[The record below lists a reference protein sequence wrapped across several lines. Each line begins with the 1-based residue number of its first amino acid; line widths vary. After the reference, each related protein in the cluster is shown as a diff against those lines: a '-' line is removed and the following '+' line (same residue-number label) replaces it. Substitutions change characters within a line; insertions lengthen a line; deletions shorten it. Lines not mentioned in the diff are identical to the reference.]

1 MSNGGVQIPVT
12 ATLNQQAMQ
21 QQLQQF
27 SQMLNQLGQQIAQA
41 NRVQFNPISPSSIT
55 EMQKM
60 QQQFET
66 LLKLNGDLR
75 NRIKQTGQQGT
86 NFFQIDWNQLYPD
99 MHSRNRQMQKIFQYV
114 TGQQFGPALP
124 PPPNPNQRQPTQPG
138 QPGQSGQPGPA
149 PAGPTP
155 GGIAINTVQ
164 AGLNAANGVTGG
176 VTGVASNALG
186 MGMRSG
192 FGAGL
197 MGLFGGLMALGVG
210 KLVGTA
216 AEYQGQAE
224 DKLVNYDRL
233 KRILGDVGVSFAGL
247 KSAVESASQNLR
259 LKFGDT
265 TQLATEYA
273 RLGNL
278 GAGDTARLFMPGGD
292 LSTSVG
298 MARAYGLDPSQTGG
312 VFGTM
317 RGLGI
322 TKSEQDTRRFAMLIG
337 ETIGKSN
344 AFAKAGEVM
353 DALANYASSQVR
365 NNLGT
370 VNTAGYAGMLSS
382 MVGSGIPGLD
392 PAGAG
397 SLLARVNA
405 SLMAGGAKGEA
416 SQFFTA
422 MLGSRMGLDPI
433 QTQMMREGGAFA
445 TKSSTFGPGS
455 IWGRFMGKTGP
466 AGGQTMLQAQ
476 LGALRRSF
484 GSNKGLL
491 AQATA
496 NHLGINLAQAMALH
510 LIKPNQ
516 MGEMQRYT
524 DDITKMSASGIGNL
538 SKALYGSADD
548 RKTLIESLRARSGA
562 DALSKE
568 DRASLDA
575 LGSKSPE
582 EQRRILATLAAKYG
596 QEATLGTDIRDS
608 KNIMDNI
615 KNLIGEKL
623 IPLTQ
628 EIRHGI
634 MYMAGHDGKL
644 TSSAILQKVME
655 SDHNDKLGSIN
666 NDMLEKRKTINDDR
680 VRLRAAIAD
689 LSDENLQERYRRDPA
704 MIKKKLEERAK
715 LEEQF
720 AATEKRLLELQ
731 EETARLIAQ
740 ENERHKKA
748 LEDAKKNE
756 LEQTKADLTPPTP
769 GSPPPATGGGRGG
782 GGKSGDGAA
791 TYSTNDVFGRLLH
804 QESGGRHFNRRGEV
818 KTSSAGAIGIA
829 QVMPGTGPEAARL
842 AGLQWDPVRFRNDP
856 AYNKAL
862 GEAYFNEKMREFGGD
877 QRKALAAYNAGAGRV
892 RRAIRRAANKGGDWL
907 DYMPEETRNYV
918 PAILNRK
925 SAGTK
930 RPRDQQNS
938 SRGGEMRIRV
948 DPLDVIHRNDRGE
961 QIGGQQLATRIGP
974 SAPFGTES
982 YA

>member
-1 MSNGGVQIPVT
+1 MSNGGGVQIPVT
-12 ATLNQQAMQ
+12 ATFNQQAMQ

-27 SQMLNQLGQQIAQA
+27 QQMLNQLGQQIAQA
-41 NRVQFNPISPSSIT
+41 NRVQFNPISPSSIAD
-55 EMQKM
+55 MQKM

-75 NRIKQTGQQGT
+75 NRVKNTGQQNS

-99 MHSRNRQMQKIFQYV
+99 VHSRNRQMRKIFEYV
-114 TGQQFGPALP
+114 TQQQFGPALP
-124 PPPNPNQRQPTQPG
+124 QPPNPNQRQPGQPG
-138 QPGQSGQPGPA
+138 QPSQ

-155 GGIAINTVQ
+155 GGIISSVTQSALQ
-164 AGLNAANGVTGG
+164 ATNPVTGG
-176 VTGVASNALG
+176 VGGVASNALG

-197 MGLFGGLMALGVG
+197 MGLAGGLLALGVG

-224 DKLVNYDRL
+224 DKLVGYDRL
-233 KRILGDVGVSFAGL
+233 KRILGDVGVSFDGL
-247 KSAVESASQNLR
+247 KSVVESASQNLR
-259 LKFGDT
+259 LKFGET
-265 TQLATEYA
+265 TQLASEYA

-278 GAGDTARLFMPGGD
+278 GTGDRDRLLMPGGD
-292 LSTSVG
+292 LYTSVG
-298 MARAYGLDPSQTGG
+298 MARAYGLDPSQTTG

-317 RGLGI
+317 RGLGV

-382 MVGSGIPGLD
+382 MVGSGIAGLD
-392 PAGAG
+392 PSGAG

-422 MLGSRMGLDPI
+422 MLGSRMGLNPI
-433 QTQMMREGGAFA
+433 QTQMMREGGAFS

-455 IWGRFMGKTGP
+455 IWERFMGRTGP

-496 NHLGINLAQAMALH
+496 NHLGINMAQAMALH

-524 DDITKMSASGIGNL
+524 DDITKMSSSGIGNL
-538 SKALYGSADD
+538 SKALYGTA
-548 RKTLIESLRARSGA
+548 
-562 DALSKE
+562 E
-568 DRASLDA
+568 DRAELIKRFRGDGRSSGDKDLVGIED
-575 LGSKSPE
+575 KPKE
-582 EQRRILATLAAKYG
+582 EQRRLLAALAAKYG
-596 QEATLGTDIRDS
+596 QEETDGSNIRDT
-608 KNIMDNI
+608 KNLTENI

-634 MYMAGHDGKL
+634 ISMAGMKGMSYEDIMKD
-644 TSSAILQKVME
+644 AINAESGARTKRINSGYDSRLMALQQRYSELRRTTTDDFVLQYTYR
-655 SDHNDKLGSIN
+655 DKPDVLAKKQ
-666 NDMLEKRKTINDDR
+666 EERKRNEEEM
-680 VRLRAAIAD
+680 AA
-689 LSDENLQERYRRDPA
+689 
-704 MIKKKLEERAK
+704 IKKKIAELE
-715 LEEQF
+715 
-720 AATEKRLLELQ
+720 TEKAGLL
-731 EETARLIAQ
+731 TK
-740 ENERHKKA
+740 ENERRKA
-748 LEDAKKNE
+748 EIAEMEKQAEARRQAEDAARQLNSG
-756 LEQTKADLTPPTP
+756 LPAGSP
-769 GSPPPATGGGRGG
+769 GSPPPASGGGGG

-791 TYSTNDVFGRLLH
+791 TYSSDGSLFSGVIN

-842 AGLQWDPVRFRNDP
+842 AGLPWDPVRFRNDP
-856 AYNKAL
+856 AYNRAL
-862 GEAYFNEKMREFGGD
+862 GEAYFNEQMRKFGND
-877 QRKALAAYNAGAGRV
+877 PRKALAAYNAGPGATQ
-892 RRAIRRAANKGGDWL
+892 RAVSKAKAYGGDFL
-907 DYMPEETRNYV
+907 EYLPAETQKYV
-918 PAILNRK
+918 PSILNRLNRK

-930 RPRDQQNS
+930 RPPEQQNS
-938 SRGGEMRIRV
+938 SRGNEMRIRV